1 MDLEP
6 YIRHVHGSEAV
17 AYKTDELV
25 VVCLVRDGRPYLKS
39 FIEHYFSLGVKHIV
53 FMDNGSSD
61 GTVSAARSYDNVT
74 ILQTE
79 LPFKE
84 HKKSLR
90 QYMVTRFGRG
100 RWILHVDIDELF
112 DYPYSN
118 VVGLRSF
125 LRYLNERSYT
135 AVVAHML
142 DMLPEKAVSAEAVRK
157 DEPLKELYRFYDI
170 SNIKRK
176 DYGYYPNFN
185 NDPNTFWRFN
195 NTLASDQI
203 EVYRGGIHGTIFG
216 TNLLALTKH
225 PLMFVD
231 EEIRPFVS
239 NEHWVGDARVADI
252 TCVLFHYKFISDF
265 YERVV
270 RAVEE
275 ENYHSNSAKY
285 KKFMRTL
292 EQNPDLQ
299 VKLETARELETVND
313 LVDNGFLVVSGNYMA
328 WVDAEDRKSEASNLL
343 RNDPP
348 RRLMEAFDKAN
359 ARARIQA
366 RASRDLERQVEQL
379 QKRLAKNRIAKK
391 QKDSSR
397 HKRQTRPT
405 FGSISRKLLVTLG
418 RIRARLLDQR

>member
-1 MDLEP
+1 
-6 YIRHVHGSEAV
+6 
-17 AYKTDELV
+17 
-25 VVCLVRDGRPYLKS
+25 
-39 FIEHYFSLGVKHIV
+39 
-53 FMDNGSSD
+53 
-61 GTVSAARSYDNVT
+61 
-74 ILQTE
+74 
-79 LPFKE
+79 
-84 HKKSLR
+84 
-90 QYMVTRFGRG
+90 
-100 RWILHVDIDELF
+100 
-112 DYPYSN
+112 
-118 VVGLRSF
+118 
-125 LRYLNERSYT
+125 
-135 AVVAHML
+135 
-142 DMLPEKAVSAEAVRK
+142 
-157 DEPLKELYRFYDI
+157 
-170 SNIKRK
+170 
-176 DYGYYPNFN
+176 
-185 NDPNTFWRFN
+185 
-195 NTLASDQI
+195 
-203 EVYRGGIHGTIFG
+203 
-216 TNLLALTKH
+216 
-225 PLMFVD
+225 
-231 EEIRPFVS
+231 
-239 NEHWVGDARVADI
+239 
-252 TCVLFHYKFISDF
+252 VLFHYKFISDF